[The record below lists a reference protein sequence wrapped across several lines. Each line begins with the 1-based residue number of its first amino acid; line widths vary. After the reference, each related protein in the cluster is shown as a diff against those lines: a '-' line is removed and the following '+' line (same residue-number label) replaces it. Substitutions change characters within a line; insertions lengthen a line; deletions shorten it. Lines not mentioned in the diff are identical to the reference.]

1 MQRRVSVILEWC
13 GWNILGMR
21 SQGKGFR
28 PVEAML
34 NWPVPKTV
42 KELQALL
49 GLTGYYRQFVRKYGV
64 SSKPRSNLLPKNGF
78 RWDQNATLAFEQLKK
93 AMASAPVLA
102 MPDFTKPF

>member
-1 MQRRVSVILEWC
+1 
-13 GWNILGMR
+13 
-21 SQGKGFR
+21 
-28 PVEAML
+28 ML

-42 KELQALL
+42 KELRALL

-64 SSKPRSNLLPKNGF
+64 SSKPRSNLLPKIGF

>member
-1 MQRRVSVILEWC
+1 
-13 GWNILGMR
+13 LGMR

-42 KELQALL
+42 KELRALL